1 MGNDLLEG
9 WICVAFLGYPPDASP
24 DLVFVWKS
32 VLLKAS
38 PDLHVASSGTLLNT
52 DFFWE
57 KQHQSISFARG

>member
-1 MGNDLLEG
+1 MGNDLLQG
-9 WICVAFLGYPPDASP
+9 WICAAILGYPPDASP

-52 DFFWE
+52 DFICE
-57 KQHQSISFARG
+57 